1 LMINNCRNSQPLPI
15 YGDGSN
21 VRDWI
26 HVSDHCEGIFRAINK
41 GISGEVYNFGG
52 NHELTNLEICKTII
66 EKLNSSEDL
75 ITFVD
80 DRLGH
85 DFRYAIDNS
94 KASKKLDWKP
104 IISFEEGI
112 VDTIEWYISNSA
124 WLDKITSGEYRDYYK
139 LYKLIIH
146 YVNNE
151 INDKNLKEM
160 VKSNSNFTPYKDL
173 DDKKTYPEE
182 LIASINVFI
191 CNMLQSL
198 NKIYEVRLSQN
209 KSKENLQTGGFFIGN
224 YVKTVKHKNDTIKHK
239 LELYADFM
247 DFFNVNHTKILDQIN
262 KKMSQIS
269 EEITKDIDFK
279 AMGMNLDDTTD
290 SNIFDDDDENNGQ
303 ST

>member
-1 LMINNCRNSQPLPI
+1 VRDCQRTFRFPTLITNWSNNYGPYQFPEKLIPLMINNCRNSQPLPI

-139 LYKLIIH
+139 LQYG
-146 YVNNE
+146 
-151 INDKNLKEM
+151 D
-160 VKSNSNFTPYKDL
+160 
-173 DDKKTYPEE
+173 
-182 LIASINVFI
+182 
-191 CNMLQSL
+191 
-198 NKIYEVRLSQN
+198 
-209 KSKENLQTGGFFIGN
+209 
-224 YVKTVKHKNDTIKHK
+224 
-239 LELYADFM
+239 
-247 DFFNVNHTKILDQIN
+247 
-262 KKMSQIS
+262 
-269 EEITKDIDFK
+269 
-279 AMGMNLDDTTD
+279 
-290 SNIFDDDDENNGQ
+290 
-303 ST
+303 

>member
-1 LMINNCRNSQPLPI
+1 MDQRFAKCGDEFNKMIHTMNSVKLIALQTGKSIKQMNILYKSLTENNDDELELFGLDFLNFQYEIFIKQYNNQTELLKYLNNKI
-15 YGDGSN
+15 YG
-21 VRDWI
+21 
-26 HVSDHCEGIFRAINK
+26 
-41 GISGEVYNFGG
+41 
-52 NHELTNLEICKTII
+52 
-66 EKLNSSEDL
+66 
-75 ITFVD
+75 
-80 DRLGH
+80 
-85 DFRYAIDNS
+85 
-94 KASKKLDWKP
+94 
-104 IISFEEGI
+104 
-112 VDTIEWYISNSA
+112 
-124 WLDKITSGEYRDYYK
+124 DYYK

-182 LIASINVFI
+182 LIASINMFI

-262 KKMSQIS
+262 KKMTQIS

-290 SNIFDDDDENNGQ
+290 SNIFDDDNDNDDENNGQ